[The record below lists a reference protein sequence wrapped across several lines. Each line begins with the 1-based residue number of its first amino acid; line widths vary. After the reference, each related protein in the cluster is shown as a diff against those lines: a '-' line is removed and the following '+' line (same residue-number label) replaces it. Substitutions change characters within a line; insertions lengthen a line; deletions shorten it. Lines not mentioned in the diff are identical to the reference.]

1 MFQQKYNEFVEDL
14 RGALPEYT
22 EVLSA
27 ALLLDAETRLTR
39 FQEEV
44 KAANMFQEHADV
56 HHVNPRHIL
65 PGVELTDAIWVALS
79 ENTQKAIW
87 EHTRILSVCC
97 FMEAGFSKDT
107 QPKWV
112 EDAFGQAMKDVQD
125 KLKST
130 DLEAVLKTFMN
141 YFQSKHASDD
151 HSSEPFTESDAADHT
166 SKPSMF
172 ANGFPSLPEKFMKG
186 HLARLA
192 QEIVKDITPADL
204 GITTEQLKE
213 CEKDPSRAIHIL
225 FSTFTERPDIIQKVV
240 AKIGKRLQQKVA
252 SGSIRPQEIARE
264 AEEMMKEFS
273 ENSSFVDMME
283 NIKRAFG
290 MENMDIAR
298 KTGNEGSARLSLARD
313 RLRRKI
319 EKKKEALNAMVS
331 HASMA
336 PSVATSSVATSSV
349 ATQSVA
355 TQSVATSSSAG
366 SRSMSGLRKGG
377 KSKK

>member
-14 RGALPEYT
+14 RGALPEY
-22 EVLSA
+22 EDALSA
-27 ALLLDAETRLTR
+27 ALVLSAEDRLTR
-39 FQEEV
+39 FQQEV
-44 KAANMFQEHADV
+44 KTANMFHEHQHTEV
-56 HHVNPRHIL
+56 HEINPRRIL
-65 PGVELTDAIWVALS
+65 PGVELTDEIWTGLS

-87 EHTRILSVCC
+87 EHTRVLSICC
-97 FMEAGFSKDT
+97 LMEAGFSQDT

-112 EDAFGQAMKDVQD
+112 EDAFSQAMKDVQD
-125 KLKST
+125 KMKST
-130 DLEAVLKTFMN
+130 DLEGVLKTFMA
-141 YFQSKHASDD
+141 YFQSMKGDADDSTDAKDDAKEAS
-151 HSSEPFTESDAADHT
+151 SSASTPKKGLFE
-166 SKPSMF
+166 
-172 ANGFPSLPEKFMKG
+172 NGFPSLPEKFMKG

-204 GITTEQLKE
+204 GITAEQLKE

-225 FSTFTERPDIIQKVV
+225 FSTFTERPDVIQKVV

-290 MENMDIAR
+290 MEDMDIAR
-298 KTGNEGSARLSLARD
+298 KTGNEGSARMSLVRD
-313 RLRRKI
+313 RLRRKL
-319 EKKKEALNAMVS
+319 EKKKETQAQ
-331 HASMA
+331 ASA
-336 PSVATSSVATSSV
+336 
-349 ATQSVA
+349 
-355 TQSVATSSSAG
+355 SA
-366 SRSMSGLRKGG
+366 KG

>member
-14 RGALPEYT
+14 RGALPEY
-22 EVLSA
+22 EEALSA
-27 ALLLDAETRLTR
+27 ALFLDAETRLTR

-44 KAANMFQEHADV
+44 KTANVFQDKADP
-56 HHVNPRHIL
+56 HTINPRRIL
-65 PGVELTDAIWVALS
+65 PGVELTDSFWATLS

-97 FMEAGFSKDT
+97 LMEAGWNQDS

-112 EDAFGQAMKDVQD
+112 ENAFSQAMKDVQN

-130 DLEAVLKTFMN
+130 DLEAVMKTFMN
-141 YFQSKHASDD
+141 YFQSKDASKEDPKETTPSDD
-151 HSSEPFTESDAADHT
+151 AQDSPKAG
-166 SKPSMF
+166 MF
-172 ANGFPSLPEKFMKG
+172 PNGFPSLPEKFMKG

-204 GITTEQLKE
+204 GITAEQLKE

-240 AKIGKRLQQKVA
+240 SKIGKRLQQKVA

-290 MENMDIAR
+290 MEDMDIAR

-313 RLRRKI
+313 RLRRKM
-319 EKKKEALNAMVS
+319 EKKKEASSAAALSAAAFS
-331 HASMA
+331 AAASSGSMA
-336 PSVATSSVATSSV
+336 PSVATSSVATSS
-349 ATQSVA
+349 A
-355 TQSVATSSSAG
+355 ATSSATAS
-366 SRSMSGLRKGG
+366 SRKGG

>member
-1 MFQQKYNEFVEDL
+1 MFQQKYNEFVDDL
-14 RGALPEYT
+14 RGTLPEY
-22 EVLSA
+22 EEALSA
-27 ALLLDAETRLTR
+27 ALVLSAEDRLTR
-39 FQEEV
+39 FQQEV
-44 KAANMFQEHADV
+44 KTANMFHEHQNKEV
-56 HHVNPRHIL
+56 HEINPRRIL
-65 PGVELTDAIWVALS
+65 PGVELTDAIWAGLS

-87 EHTRILSVCC
+87 EHTRVLSICC
-97 FMEAGFSKDT
+97 LMEAGFSQDT

-112 EDAFGQAMKDVQD
+112 EDAFSQAMKDVQD
-125 KLKST
+125 KMKST
-130 DLEAVLKTFMN
+130 DLEGVLKTFMA
-141 YFQSKHASDD
+141 YFQSMKGADTDD
-151 HSSEPFTESDAADHT
+151 TDTKDDSKDAHT
-166 SKPSMF
+166 PKKGLF
-172 ANGFPSLPEKFMKG
+172 ENGFPSLPEKFMKG

-204 GITTEQLKE
+204 GITAEQLKE

-225 FSTFTERPDIIQKVV
+225 FSTFTERPDVIQKVV

-290 MENMDIAR
+290 MEDMDIAR

-313 RLRRKI
+313 RLRKKL
-319 EKKKEALNAMVS
+319 EKKKEAQAQ
-331 HASMA
+331 A
-336 PSVATSSVATSSV
+336 
-349 ATQSVA
+349 
-355 TQSVATSSSAG
+355 SAG
-366 SRSMSGLRKGG
+366 AKG

>member
-14 RGALPEYT
+14 RGALPEY
-22 EVLSA
+22 EDALSA
-27 ALLLDAETRLTR
+27 ALVLSAEDRLTR
-39 FQEEV
+39 FQQEV
-44 KAANMFQEHADV
+44 KTANMFHEHQHTEV
-56 HHVNPRHIL
+56 HEINPRRIL
-65 PGVELTDAIWVALS
+65 PGVELTDAIWAGLS

-87 EHTRILSVCC
+87 EHTRVLSICC
-97 FMEAGFSKDT
+97 LMEAGFSQDT

-112 EDAFGQAMKDVQD
+112 EDAFSQAMKDVQD
-125 KLKST
+125 KMKST
-130 DLEAVLKTFMN
+130 DLEGVLKTFMA
-141 YFQSKHASDD
+141 YFQSMKGDADDSKDAKDDAKEAS
-151 HSSEPFTESDAADHT
+151 SSASAPKKGLFE
-166 SKPSMF
+166 
-172 ANGFPSLPEKFMKG
+172 NGFPSLPEKFMKG

-204 GITTEQLKE
+204 GITAEQLKE

-225 FSTFTERPDIIQKVV
+225 FSTFTERPDVIQKVV

-290 MENMDIAR
+290 MEDMDIAR
-298 KTGNEGSARLSLARD
+298 KTGNEGSARMSLVRD
-313 RLRRKI
+313 RLRRKL
-319 EKKKEALNAMVS
+319 EKKKETQAQ
-331 HASMA
+331 ASA
-336 PSVATSSVATSSV
+336 
-349 ATQSVA
+349 
-355 TQSVATSSSAG
+355 SA
-366 SRSMSGLRKGG
+366 SAKG

>member
-14 RGALPEYT
+14 RGTLPEY
-22 EVLSA
+22 EDALSA
-27 ALLLDAETRLTR
+27 ALVLSAEDRLTR
-39 FQEEV
+39 FQQEV
-44 KAANMFQEHADV
+44 KTANMFHEHQHTEV
-56 HHVNPRHIL
+56 HKINPRRIL
-65 PGVELTDAIWVALS
+65 PGVELTDAIWAGLS

-87 EHTRILSVCC
+87 EHTRVLSICC
-97 FMEAGFSKDT
+97 LMEAGFSQDT

-112 EDAFGQAMKDVQD
+112 EDAFSQAMKDVQD
-125 KLKST
+125 KMKST
-130 DLEAVLKTFMN
+130 DLEGVLKTFMA
-141 YFQSKHASDD
+141 YFQSMKGDDTDDSKDDVKEAS
-151 HSSEPFTESDAADHT
+151 SSASAPKKGLFE
-166 SKPSMF
+166 
-172 ANGFPSLPEKFMKG
+172 NGFPSLPEKFMKG

-204 GITTEQLKE
+204 GITAEQLQE

-225 FSTFTERPDIIQKVV
+225 FSTFTERPDVIQKVV

-290 MENMDIAR
+290 MEDMDIAR
-298 KTGNEGSARLSLARD
+298 KTGNEGSARMSLVRD
-313 RLRRKI
+313 RLRRKL
-319 EKKKEALNAMVS
+319 EKKKETQAQAG
-331 HASMA
+331 ASA
-336 PSVATSSVATSSV
+336 
-349 ATQSVA
+349 
-355 TQSVATSSSAG
+355 
-366 SRSMSGLRKGG
+366 KD